1 MMNPFPTIASMLLA
15 YAILR
20 FPDLGEVLLIMYVVI
35 IAKRN
40 GI

>member
-20 FPDLGEVLLIMYVVI
+20 CPDLGEFLLIAYVVI

-40 GI
+40 GL